1 MILPVILLLM
11 GFCSIRVGASQ
22 SLEFSMQINR
32 SVLLQNE
39 EIFSRYGQ
47 TTGIRTTMIQF
58 KRQTFS
64 YTEPCSFN

>member
-22 SLEFSMQINR
+22 SVEVFFMQINR

-39 EIFSRYGQ
+39 EIFSRFG
-47 TTGIRTTMIQF
+47 
-58 KRQTFS
+58 
-64 YTEPCSFN
+64 